1 MRPNTPPP
9 IFPSSY
15 SRFMRSQTE
24 GWLVMQATSDTPS
37 LRTPRDLRQVCGRLD
52 LPALQFRLL
61 VPTRPRPCST
71 PLHQPYPPCLT
82 QPPRPHNHRCAL
94 LSRFRKSSHIA
105 FMLCYFPCNRRCRS
119 KFQHLGGASR
129 TRYPPRGPSSSG
141 PIPFPSRDQ
150 GSTVRYDWDAAY
162 KGYRP
167 ILKLP
172 VLYYLCCYCI
182 ALEPFPAR

>member
-1 MRPNTPPP
+1 MWTLRPPCIAVPPP
-9 IFPSSY
+9 
-15 SRFMRSQTE
+15 R
-24 GWLVMQATSDTPS
+24 ADTP
-37 LRTPRDLRQVCGRLD
+37 
-52 LPALQFRLL
+52 
-61 VPTRPRPCST
+61 T
-71 PLHQPYPPCLT
+71 PLFHTTTPTSPTEEPTMSYPAAAPE
-82 QPPRPHNHRCAL
+82 RPQMCTTTL
-94 LSRFRKSSHIA
+94 LSRFRKSSHVA
-105 FMLCYFPCNRRCRS
+105 FMLCYSPCNRRCRS

-162 KGYRP
+162 RGYRP